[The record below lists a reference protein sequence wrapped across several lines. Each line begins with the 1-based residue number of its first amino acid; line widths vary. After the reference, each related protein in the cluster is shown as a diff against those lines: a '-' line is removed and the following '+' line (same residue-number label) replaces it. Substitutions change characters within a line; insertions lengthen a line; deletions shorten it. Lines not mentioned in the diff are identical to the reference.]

1 MYLCVTTD
9 VTGACPHQTTVG
21 GVQCTRT
28 HAGSGDDEDG
38 DPHVQREP
46 AAMVRRRQRGD
57 IRDAAH
63 HHQHSRHRQEDRGD
77 QARDEDTEPASGA
90 TMRRMKTTIASIS
103 QRGAP
108 ARHRNERLGIRHQ
121 EVREAD
127 TWRRAQPSAAIVVR
141 TRAAGPATLELETN
155 GLLK

>member
-1 MYLCVTTD
+1 
-9 VTGACPHQTTVG
+9 
-21 GVQCTRT
+21 
-28 HAGSGDDEDG
+28 
-38 DPHVQREP
+38 
-46 AAMVRRRQRGD
+46 MVRRRQRGD

-155 GLLK
+155 GLLDLSLSLLLGMCSLVFFIVFIAMVIYFSLYCCLLSVCLCTYL